1 VPTNILAWEVV
12 TDESFGILDVNV
24 IVARRNRICEKIV
37 DKLEYSDDDWMVTP
51 IALEIAPVVPA
62 ESVATVQ
69 IEEYIMLLTD
79 GEL

>member
-37 DKLEYSDDDWMVTP
+37 DKLEYSDDDWMETP